1 MPKKNVL
8 VAGGAG
14 FIGSHLCERLL
25 KKYNVI
31 CLDNFST
38 GSEKNI
44 NHLVQNSD
52 FEFIKHNISQ
62 EFDLE
67 KMSELERFQINVKG
81 LYAGFNF
88 ACPTSAKNF
97 EKYKIDTLDANTS
110 GMKNIMEMVLKYKS
124 KFVHLSS
131 SVVYGGREKNEG
143 SVVEATEGIV
153 DHLSP
158 RACYDEGKRFV
169 ETMVATYHQVY
180 KTDYKIARLFRVY
193 GPRQRLFDG
202 EMIIDFIV
210 SAAQNQNLEI
220 YGNESFKTSMIYVSD
235 VVDALEKML
244 DAPTDLGPVNIG
256 SDVDIKLADV
266 AKKIIELTGS
276 SSKIVYKKEL
286 PFITELALP
295 SIKKIKDELGWL
307 PLVRLE
313 DGLKKTIDYTLA
325 HKELLG
331 I

>member
-1 MPKKNVL
+1 MFKQNIV

-38 GSEKNI
+38 GAEKNI
-44 NHLVQNSD
+44 NHLVQFPN
-52 FEFIKHNISQ
+52 FEFVRQDIS
-62 EFDLE
+62 EPFNLE
-67 KMSELERFQINVKG
+67 TMPELAKFQIGVLG
-81 LYAGFNF
+81 VAAVFNL

-97 EKYKIDTLDANTS
+97 DEQKINTINANS
-110 GMKNIMEMVLKYKS
+110 LGMKNIMNVILKYRA

-131 SVVYGGREKNEG
+131 SVVYGGRKEG
-143 SVVEATEGIV
+143 NGKVIEGEAGAV

-158 RACYDEGKRFV
+158 RGCYDEGKRFA
-169 ETMVATYHQVY
+169 ETMAATYHQVY
-180 KTDYKIARLFRVY
+180 KTDYKIARVFRTY

-202 EMIIDFIV
+202 EMLIDFV
-210 SAAQNQNLEI
+210 VLASQNKDLII
-220 YGNESFKTSMIYVSD
+220 YGTDKFSTSLIFVSD
-235 VVDALEKML
+235 VVDALEKMM
-244 DAPTDLGPVNIG
+244 DAKSDLGPVNIG
-256 SDVDIKLADV
+256 SDVDLRIADV
-266 AKKIIELTGS
+266 AKKVIELMGS
-276 SSKIVYKKEL
+276 KSKIKYEAPL
-286 PFITELALP
+286 PFITELVLP
-295 SIKKIKDELGWL
+295 DISYGRKELEWM

-313 DGLKKTIDYTLA
+313 DGLRATIDYTLA